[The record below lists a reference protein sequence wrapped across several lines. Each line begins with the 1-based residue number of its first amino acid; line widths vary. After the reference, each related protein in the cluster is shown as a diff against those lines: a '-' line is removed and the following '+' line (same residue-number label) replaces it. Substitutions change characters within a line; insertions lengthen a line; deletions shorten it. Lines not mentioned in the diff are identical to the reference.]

1 MPRIASQPTTNTR
14 IGIPRTFGIP
24 GTRIRISPVYGRKFG
39 RLTERHYCSR
49 KITQFLYKYMFHR
62 FWLRPLTMIMSRRG
76 GYISTNPQID
86 LVFAGY
92 ACSLENEAYYI
103 VGSRTTRLHP

>member
-1 MPRIASQPTTNTR
+1 
-14 IGIPRTFGIP
+14 
-24 GTRIRISPVYGRKFG
+24 
-39 RLTERHYCSR
+39 
-49 KITQFLYKYMFHR
+49 
-62 FWLRPLTMIMSRRG
+62 MIMSRRG